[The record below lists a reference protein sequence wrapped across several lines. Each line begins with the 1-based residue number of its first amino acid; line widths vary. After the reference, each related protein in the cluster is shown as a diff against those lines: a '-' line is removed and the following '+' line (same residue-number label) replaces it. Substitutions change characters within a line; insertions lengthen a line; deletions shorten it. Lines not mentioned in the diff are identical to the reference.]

1 MAQIESQHQRALFEW
16 IRTKQTQDKRY
27 AKIFAIPNGG
37 KRDKMTA
44 INLKREGV
52 LSGVWD
58 IFIPIPCNGL
68 CGLWLEMKAG
78 KNKLT
83 QNQKNFREGLTSYY
97 KFEVCYSWI
106 EAKEVIETWLKK

>member
-1 MAQIESQHQRALFEW
+1 MKQLESQHQRALFEW
-16 IRTKQTQDKRY
+16 IRTQEKRDKRY
-27 AKIFAIPNGG
+27 SKIFAIPNGG

-58 IFIPIPCNGL
+58 IFVPIPQGVFGGL
-68 CGLWLEMKAG
+68 FIEMKVG
-78 KNKLT
+78 SNKLT
-83 QNQKNFREGLTSYY
+83 DNQKRFKDGLETSY

-106 EAKEVIETWLKK
+106 EAKEVIEDYLK